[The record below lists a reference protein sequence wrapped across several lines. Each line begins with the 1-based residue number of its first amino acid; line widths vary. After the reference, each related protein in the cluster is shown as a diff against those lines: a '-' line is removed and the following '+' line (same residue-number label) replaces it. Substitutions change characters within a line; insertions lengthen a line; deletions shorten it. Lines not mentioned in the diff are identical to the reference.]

1 MRGQGGL
8 RDRHELREMPFPC
21 SIRSTAMRLASGLH
35 LARRECSEE
44 SFTRTLAR
52 KNPIPTS
59 HLVASKL
66 DAAGECERGVVARL
80 LQPQVHLDP
89 DGERPQ
95 GKEESTPQCNGRKA
109 HAEYVEDRE

>member
-35 LARRECSEE
+35 SASRECSEE
-44 SFTRTLAR
+44 SYTHTLAY
-52 KNPIPTS
+52 TS

-95 GKEESTPQCNGRKA
+95 GKQESTSQCDGRKA
-109 HAEYVEDRE
+109 HAEFVEDRE